1 MAASAILVACGSSG
15 NSGTDPSLE
24 SADASVNDPGGGDGG
39 NGDGGNGG
47 PGGNQDG
54 GIDGGGPDGPT
65 PDLSPLPPDMTC
77 VPAATPDV
85 PEPKFMDTN
94 CDGIDGDASAAIF
107 VATTGKDTNP
117 GTMASPVLTITK
129 ALALAAAQ
137 SKTSVYVSKGT
148 YIESVTLKSGIS
160 LYGGFDES
168 MGWQRSAA
176 NVSRIQW
183 SGTAVSATGISA
195 ETHVESLTISALQP
209 LSGYSTYGVLVAN
222 STGPVFLRY
231 DQITAGDAP
240 AGLPGTAGTAGATGP
255 NGA

>member
-1 MAASAILVACGSSG
+1 MMVGYLLFIGGLMRTVRQRNTRGATWSLVIGGLALGSVAASAILVACGSSG
-15 NSGTDPSLE
+15 NSGTDPALE

-47 PGGNQDG
+47 QEETKTEASTVVAQMDRLP
-54 GIDGGGPDGPT
+54 I
-65 PDLSPLPPDMTC
+65 SPLPPDMTC

-107 VATTGKDTNP
+107 VATTERTPIQGRWQ
-117 GTMASPVLTITK
+117 VLYSITK

-195 ETHVESLTISALQP
+195 ENT
-209 LSGYSTYGVLVAN
+209 LSH
-222 STGPVFLRY
+222 
-231 DQITAGDAP
+231 
-240 AGLPGTAGTAGATGP
+240 
-255 NGA
+255 